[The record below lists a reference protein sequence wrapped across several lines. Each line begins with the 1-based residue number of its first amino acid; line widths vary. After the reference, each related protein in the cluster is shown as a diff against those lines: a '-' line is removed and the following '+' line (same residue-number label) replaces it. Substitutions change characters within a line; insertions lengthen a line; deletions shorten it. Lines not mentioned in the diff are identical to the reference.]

1 MEPNADQLE
10 FIDSKTNL
18 ASNPARYEVDVPEVA
33 KPKPVVVIGPNA
45 VYLNVP
51 GAWDKK
57 VGEIA
62 PPEPTEP
69 PPTEPPP
76 IEEAGPPVLDKL
88 DPAEL
93 SVSAPD
99 TTVLLKGTGFTEESV
114 IIWNGGEEVTNFGDP
129 TTLSTLVK
137 PSTVSPELPLPF
149 SVPVLVRT
157 GDKETTEQQ
166 FTFVP

>member
-51 GAWDKK
+51 GHWDQK
-57 VGEIA
+57 VGEVE
-62 PPEPTEP
+62 PPEPPVTEP
-69 PPTEPPP
+69 PPV
-76 IEEAGPPVLDKL
+76 EEAGPPVLSSL
-88 DPAEL
+88 EPAQL
-93 SVSAPD
+93 SVEAPD

-114 IIWNGGEEVTNFGDP
+114 IVWNGGEEVTNFGDP

-137 PSTVSPELPLPF
+137 PSTVDPGVPLPF
-149 SVPVLVRT
+149 SLPVLVRT
-157 GDKETTEQQ
+157 GAQETTPLD
-166 FTFVP
+166 FTFVS